1 MKFVYIVNFFL
12 FFSVIVECYEN
23 LLGTTCYYFLIDL
36 TRYWLAELPSK
47 GDDMDK
53 IVKRNSSLLKLLLK
67 YFKILFCELVYEYG
81 SSFLCCC
88 PGTQAVLF
96 VFVRHSQMVNNHL
109 FAKSINGDTNQPA
122 VHVVWNIILVVFWRC
137 SNYAGVILPGMQ
149 INCCTWGWISAIRF
163 AIRDSKEINIDIG
176 FLTFIWICPPCS
188 TLMTV
193 PFLASVRIGWHR
205 ILLFFQMLSRRFFT
219 GVHSLLM
226 LAARAGFSV
235 PKIDTSR
242 VGSSAVIRSP
252 SPVFLY
258 NKMAQP
264 SPTTGTLP
272 FLTATNDKLTIPP
285 ATKITE
291 DSAFYNDV
299 FSFQPHLGSKETG
312 FSTAEKDYGAYQQ
325 KHSLWNIHQQES
337 SLQSSFTA
345 AKDYWGYGNSLVLLR
360 LDADIVLNSL

>member
-1 MKFVYIVNFFL
+1 SIHDAQK
-12 FFSVIVECYEN
+12 EN
-23 LLGTTCYYFLIDL
+23 INKLI
-36 TRYWLAELPSK
+36 
-47 GDDMDK
+47 
-53 IVKRNSSLLKLLLK
+53 KL
-67 YFKILFCELVYEYG
+67 YEYG

-96 VFVRHSQMVNNHL
+96 LQMKMVNNHL
-109 FAKSINGDTNQPA
+109 FAKSINGDTNVNELQA
-122 VHVVWNIILVVFWRC
+122 ATAESLVMNIILVVFWRC

-149 INCCTWGWISAIRF
+149 INCCTWGWISAIRQ
-163 AIRDSKEINIDIG
+163 RQPNERTNLKEINIDIG

-193 PFLASVRIGWHR
+193 PFLAS
-205 ILLFFQMLSRRFFT
+205 STFFT
-219 GVHSLLM
+219 GVQSSLLM

-299 FSFQPHLGSKETG
+299 FSFQPHLGSQETG
-312 FSTAEKDYGAYQQ
+312 FSTAEK
-325 KHSLWNIHQQES
+325 
-337 SLQSSFTA
+337 
-345 AKDYWGYGNSLVLLR
+345 
-360 LDADIVLNSL
+360 